1 MKESEEV
8 ATHVLVP
15 MSVAEQLRSLSRRT
29 RVTQS
34 EYLREAVA
42 DLLRKYHGPEEPGAL
57 EEAKAANG

>member
-1 MKESEEV
+1 MSESVNEV

-15 MSVAEQLRSLSRRT
+15 ASLAERLRELSRRT

-42 DLLRKYHGPEEPGAL
+42 DLLRKYGD
-57 EEAKAANG
+57 EAVAASEVRSANG